1 MEFPAAELFNRH
13 LAMGV
18 FAFYVVGVSLWRV
31 MAEQEFFRLTA
42 MKKIWGRKQGLFF
55 HFLSNVA
62 LPLVAG
68 IILFSQGVVPE
79 GVAVE
84 SRQDRPY
91 SPWLSPSALLLPGD
105 ADLSL
110 AEFALPGE
118 AEYYDM
124 GGLGQEGPLCP

>member
-1 MEFPAAELFNRH
+1 MEFPAIELFNRH

-18 FAFYVVGVSLWRV
+18 FAFYIVGVSLWRV

-42 MKKIWGRKQGLFF
+42 MKKIWGRKRGLSF

-68 IILFSQGVVPE
+68 IVFFSQGVVVPN
-79 GVAVE
+79 GVAE
-84 SRQDRPY
+84 SRQDRAQT
-91 SPWLSPSALLLPGD
+91 PWPALSVLLLPGD

-110 AEFALPGE
+110 TELALPGE
-118 AEYYDM
+118 AVYDM

>member
-18 FAFYVVGVSLWRV
+18 FAFYIVGVSLWRV

-42 MKKIWGRKQGLFF
+42 MKKIWGRKRGLFF

-68 IILFSQGVVPE
+68 IIFFSQGVAPD
-79 GVAVE
+79 GVAADC
-84 SRQDRPY
+84 RQDRLY
-91 SPWLSPSALLLPGD
+91 YPWPALSVILHPGD
-105 ADLSL
+105 VDIPTS
-110 AEFALPGE
+110 EFALPE
-118 AEYYDM
+118 QAVHEI
-124 GGLGQEGPLCP
+124 GGLGQGGALCP

>member
-18 FAFYVVGVSLWRV
+18 FAFYIVGVSLWRG

-42 MKKIWGRKQGLFF
+42 MKKIWGRKRGLFF

-68 IILFSQGVVPE
+68 IVFFSQGVAPD
-79 GVAVE
+79 GVATD
-84 SRQDRPY
+84 SRQDRHY
-91 SPWLSPSALLLPGD
+91 YPWPALSVILHPGD
-105 ADLSL
+105 ADIPASELTLS
-110 AEFALPGE
+110 AQAVHEP
-118 AEYYDM
+118 
-124 GGLGQEGPLCP
+124 GGLGQEGQLCP

>member
-1 MEFPAAELFNRH
+1 MEFPATELFNRH

-18 FAFYVVGVSLWRV
+18 FAFYIVGVSLWRV

-42 MKKIWGRKQGLFF
+42 MKKIWGRKRGLFF

-68 IILFSQGVVPE
+68 IVFFSQGVVPN
-79 GVAVE
+79 GVAE
-84 SRQDRPY
+84 SRQDRLQTPRPAF
-91 SPWLSPSALLLPGD
+91 SVLLLPGD
-105 ADLSL
+105 VDLSL
-110 AEFALPGE
+110 AEFVLPGE
-118 AEYYDM
+118 VVYGM